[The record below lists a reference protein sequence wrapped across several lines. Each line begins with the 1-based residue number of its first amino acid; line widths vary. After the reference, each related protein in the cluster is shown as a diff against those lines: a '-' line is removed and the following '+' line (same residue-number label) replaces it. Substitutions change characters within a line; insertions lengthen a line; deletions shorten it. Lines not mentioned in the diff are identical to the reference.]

1 MVYTAKCVLV
11 ANRHILFTT
20 IDRNLGVQHIVLFDR
35 VNAGKSLL
43 GASFR
48 TSATQIPPFIQPQEQ
63 IHRSRLLLTILL
75 ILSPLT
81 DSNSPLSTFTQFQ
94 RYGRDYFAAS
104 NHGKITN

>member
-48 TSATQIPPFIQPQEQ
+48 TSATQIPPFIHAKATGTNTS
-63 IHRSRLLLTILL
+63 IAVAVDNFI
-75 ILSPLT
+75 
-81 DSNSPLSTFTQFQ
+81 DSFSI
-94 RYGRDYFAAS
+94 D
-104 NHGKITN
+104 